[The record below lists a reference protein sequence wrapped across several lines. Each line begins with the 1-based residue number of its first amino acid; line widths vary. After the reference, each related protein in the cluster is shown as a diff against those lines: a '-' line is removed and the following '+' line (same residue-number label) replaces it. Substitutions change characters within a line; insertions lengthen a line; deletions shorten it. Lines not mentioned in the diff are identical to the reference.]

1 MSVAAAT
8 LRSFQQLLNC
18 ARSLYSNGPRSFAVR
33 VGQVSRLGWFFFTT
47 HLLVKIFQTTRTHS
61 HVLAVNEYFKLR
73 FTASG
78 AQLFRLSA
86 RPRPGQNYRHFVI
99 RQVWLFWGLGEV
111 SYREC
116 TLGLETAARTS
127 MSRNIFCC
135 RGWKRILGLA
145 FWHRHEFLQAAGIFC
160 NCLY

>member
-18 ARSLYSNGPRSFAVR
+18 ARSLYSNGPRSCRSSLASR
-33 VGQVSRLGWFFFTT
+33 VVFFFTT

-61 HVLAVNEYFKLR
+61 HVLAVNEYFKPR

-86 RPRPGQNYRHFVI
+86 RPRLGQNYRHFVI

-145 FWHRHEFLQAAGIFC
+145 FWHRHESQQAAGIFC
-160 NCLY
+160 NRLY